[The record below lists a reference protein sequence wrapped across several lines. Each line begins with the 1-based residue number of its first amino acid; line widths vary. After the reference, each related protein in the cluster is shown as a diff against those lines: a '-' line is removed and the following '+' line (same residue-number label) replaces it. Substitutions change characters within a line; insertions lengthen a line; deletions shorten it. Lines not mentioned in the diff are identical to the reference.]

1 MFLKLSLHFMLKN
14 CNKHMKFSFF
24 YKHIKLKDQREQY
37 FKEQRVLNIDSK
49 IKKREDGKWP
59 LYIETWKTLL
69 AFQRATGGG
78 CLVCL

>member
-37 FKEQRVLNIDSK
+37 FKVSDIVFDHNL
-49 IKKREDGKWP
+49 RESMH
-59 LYIETWKTLL
+59 L
-69 AFQRATGGG
+69 
-78 CLVCL
+78 

>member
-1 MFLKLSLHFMLKN
+1 MWSSKS
-14 CNKHMKFSFF
+14 
-24 YKHIKLKDQREQY
+24 QREQY